1 MTLALCHAYN
11 SGALEKEFPQL
22 NTVIHWFRRDFRVA
36 DNTAL
41 AAAGRLGDA
50 MLGVVVLDTRWF
62 PASAAKTGAFQAAF
76 WLAAIADL
84 RQSLAGLNIPL
95 RIMQTDDPV
104 AALLSLARE
113 VRAGAITFNKEYE
126 PAQMAQDQRLI
137 QAAED
142 SGLSELKIYSYCD
155 AVIFEE
161 FEVLTANETPYTVF
175 TPYKRSWLAKFSAA
189 SAVSRGLPRLMPRD
203 VQSPVT
209 SAVPSAVSLGFPAVT
224 PDIPTGESGGLRML
238 ADFSRQRIG
247 MYKQR
252 RDFPAETGVSRL
264 SAHLSAGTIS
274 IRQCV
279 SAAVAAGAMNGCG
292 GAECWLSELI
302 WREFYR
308 MVLFHFPHTVKQ
320 AFHRK
325 FDTVA
330 WENNPALLAAW
341 LGARTGY
348 PIVDAALIQ
357 IQTTGWMHNRLRMI
371 AAMFLTKDLDIDWR
385 TGEQWFMRWLMDYDQ
400 ASNVGGWQWSA
411 GTGTDAAPYF
421 RVMNPILQARRFDAQ
436 GTFVRRYIPAL
447 ARVPDDFVHEPWL
460 MPPLLQ
466 AQCGCRIGEDYP
478 PPVVDH
484 GAARIKA
491 IKKFQ

>member
-1 MTLALCHAYN
+1 MNTAL
-11 SGALEKEFPQL
+11 
-22 NTVIHWFRRDFRVA
+22 HWFRRDFRVT

-41 AAAGRLGDA
+41 ASACGLADA
-50 MLGVVVLDTRWF
+50 VIGVFVLDTRWF
-62 PASAAKTGAFQAAF
+62 HASAAKMGAFQAAF
-76 WLAAIADL
+76 WLAAIAEL
-84 RQSLAGLNIPL
+84 RENLGGLNISL
-95 RIMQTDDPV
+95 RIIQTDDPV

-113 VRAGAITFNKEYE
+113 VRAGAITFNREYE
-126 PAQMAQDQRLI
+126 PAQIAQDQRLI
-137 QAAED
+137 QTAEK
-142 SGLSELKIYSYCD
+142 SGLSELKIYGYCD

-161 FEVLTANETPYTVF
+161 FDVLTANETPYTVF

-189 SAVSRGLPRLMPRD
+189 AMVSRGRPRMMQ
-203 VQSPVT
+203 QSGQPQEASV
-209 SAVPSAVSLGFPAVT
+209 VPAAKSLGFPAVT
-224 PDIPTGESGGLRML
+224 LDIPTGESGGRRML
-238 ADFSRQRIG
+238 AEFGRQRIG
-247 MYKQR
+247 LYKQR
-252 RDFPAETGVSRL
+252 RDFPAEAGVSRL

-308 MVLFHFPHTVKQ
+308 MVLFHFPHTVTRP
-320 AFHRK
+320 FHRK
-325 FDTVA
+325 FDTVT

-341 LGARTGY
+341 LGACTGY
-348 PIVDAALIQ
+348 PIVDAALLQ

-371 AAMFLTKDLDIDWR
+371 AAMFLTKDLDIHWR

-421 RVMNPILQARRFDAQ
+421 RVMNPILQARRFDPKGA
-436 GTFVRRYIPAL
+436 FVRRLIPAL

-460 MPPLLQ
+460 MPPLMQ
-466 AQCGCRIGEDYP
+466 AQFGCRIGQDYP

-484 GAARIKA
+484 GAARVKA
-491 IKKFQ
+491 IRKFQ